1 MCFVYLHLVA
11 LVVTFKNGGNLM
23 ATIKY
28 GTGIN
33 KGDVVVCASKISVA
47 TKTAEVGKKFANVK
61 SLNTVKS
68 QELSF

>member
-1 MCFVYLHLVA
+1 
-11 LVVTFKNGGNLM
+11 M

-61 SLNTVKS
+61 SLSTVKS